1 MRKALFLIFHGS
13 DPNNGISKKI
23 SYQVN
28 ALKACGMDVR
38 LCYMEETVTKR
49 RMVDNDT
56 IADYGNGMMSKI
68 MKRIE
73 FSSIVKYAQKNDI
86 EFVYIRSNHNANLF
100 TIRMVKRMKQAGMK
114 VVMEI
119 PTYPYDAEY
128 EAQGM
133 SKQIFQDKLFRN
145 RLAKYL
151 DAIITF
157 SDYKEIFGK
166 KTINISNGI
175 DFDSVPMKTTKNDT
189 SKELNLI
196 GVAEIHRWHGFDR
209 IIKGLAN
216 YYSKRQD
223 YIVKFHVV
231 GYFFS
236 AEGEAEFKQIIS
248 ENHMEDYVILYGKRH
263 GKTLDQIFDWCDMGI
278 GSLGRHRV
286 GIQQIKTLKNRE
298 YAARG
303 IPFIYS
309 ETDSD
314 FDDKPYVLKAPANDL
329 PIDIPKII
337 DFYKKLSMSPIEIR
351 NSILDLSWNHQMKH
365 VINEIYK
372 E

>member
-1 MRKALFLIFHGS
+1 
-13 DPNNGISKKI
+13 
-23 SYQVN
+23 
-28 ALKACGMDVR
+28 
-38 LCYMEETVTKR
+38 
-49 RMVDNDT
+49 
-56 IADYGNGMMSKI
+56 
-68 MKRIE
+68 
-73 FSSIVKYAQKNDI
+73 
-86 EFVYIRSNHNANLF
+86 
-100 TIRMVKRMKQAGMK
+100 
-114 VVMEI
+114 
-119 PTYPYDAEY
+119 
-128 EAQGM
+128 
-133 SKQIFQDKLFRN
+133 
-145 RLAKYL
+145 
-151 DAIITF
+151 
-157 SDYKEIFGK
+157 
-166 KTINISNGI
+166 
-175 DFDSVPMKTTKNDT
+175 MKTTKNDT